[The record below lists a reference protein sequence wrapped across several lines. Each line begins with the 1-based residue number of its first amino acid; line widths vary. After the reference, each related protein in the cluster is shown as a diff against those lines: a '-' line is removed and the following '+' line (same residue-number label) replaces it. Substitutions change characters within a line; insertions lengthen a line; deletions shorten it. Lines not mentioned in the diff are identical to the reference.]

1 MDWRIGQESSTASGQ
16 ITMFTRCDRRGDR
29 SAQSIAGIGCATDRI
44 V

>member
-29 SAQSIAGIGCATDRI
+29 SACTVDRWDWLRDR
-44 V
+44 